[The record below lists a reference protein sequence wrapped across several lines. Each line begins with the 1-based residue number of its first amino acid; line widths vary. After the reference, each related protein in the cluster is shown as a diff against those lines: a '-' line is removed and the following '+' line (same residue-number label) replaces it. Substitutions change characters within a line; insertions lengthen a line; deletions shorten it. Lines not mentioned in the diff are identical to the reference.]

1 MFGKKKSDP
10 VFTVEPL
17 ANQVTTILGPG
28 INWTGD
34 LRGKGGVRIEG
45 TMEGEIAMR
54 GLLVVGETGKVTC
67 KNLSADTVMVA
78 GMVKGNIT
86 CQKLEIRST
95 GRIWG
100 DVTTSSFASEDGA
113 FFRGQMRMEEQINL
127 PPADEIAASNADL
140 ESEIKLQAT
149 ETSSDQAP
157 AGISSPADGK

>member
-1 MFGKKKSDP
+1 MFGKKKSEEVFSIEP
-10 VFTVEPL
+10 V

-54 GLLVVGETGKVTC
+54 GLIVIGETGKVTC
-67 KNLSADTVMVA
+67 KNLTADTVLVA

-127 PPADEIAASNADL
+127 PPAEEVANSPL
-140 ESEIKLQAT
+140 EMTSEDKPAT
-149 ETSSDQAP
+149 
-157 AGISSPADGK
+157 

>member
-1 MFGKKKSDP
+1 MFGKKKSEA
-10 VFTVEPL
+10 VFTIEPV

-54 GLLVVGETGKVTC
+54 GLVVVGETGKVTC

-78 GMVKGNIT
+78 GMVKGNVT
-86 CQKLEIRST
+86 CQKLEIKAT
-95 GRIWG
+95 GRLWG

-127 PPADEIAASNADL
+127 LVDEEIASSNPDSQAENKLRGAD
-140 ESEIKLQAT
+140 T
-149 ETSSDQAP
+149 VSDQAL
-157 AGISSPADGK
+157 ADVQNTPNGK

>member
-1 MFGKKKSDP
+1 MFGKKKSET
-10 VFTVEPL
+10 VFSIEPA

-54 GLLVVGETGKVTC
+54 GLVVIGETGKVTC

-86 CQKLEIRST
+86 CQKLEIRAT

-100 DVTTSSFASEDGA
+100 DVVTSSFASEDGA

-127 PPADEIAASNADL
+127 PPAE
-140 ESEIKLQAT
+140 EV
-149 ETSSDQAP
+149 TSSELKMPSDNGITGIEITPGQTS
-157 AGISSPADGK
+157 AGAKSPTNSN

>member
-1 MFGKKKSDP
+1 MFGKKKSDS
-10 VFTVEPL
+10 VFSIEPL

-86 CQKLEIRST
+86 CQKLEIRAT

-113 FFRGQMRMEEQINL
+113 FFRGQMRMEEQIDL
-127 PPADEIAASNADL
+127 PPAEEVTSPDFETNLKNGLTGVEISPPQTAAGAQD
-140 ESEIKLQAT
+140 
-149 ETSSDQAP
+149 
-157 AGISSPADGK
+157 

>member
-10 VFTVEPL
+10 VFTIEPL
-17 ANQVTTILGPG
+17 TNQVTTILGPG

-86 CQKLEIRST
+86 CQKLEIRAT

-127 PPADEIAASNADL
+127 PPAEEVATSKPEV
-140 ESEIKLQAT
+140 ESGNKLPST
-149 ETSSDQAP
+149 DNSSDQTS
-157 AGISSPADGK
+157 AGISSPTKSN

>member
-10 VFTVEPL
+10 VFSIEPV
-17 ANQVTTILGPG
+17 ANQVTTILGQG

-54 GLLVVGETGKVTC
+54 GLVVIGETGKVTC

-86 CQKLEIRST
+86 CQKLEIRAT

-100 DVTTSSFASEDGA
+100 DVVTSSFASEDGA

-127 PPADEIAASNADL
+127 PPAEDVPSSDRNMPDDKSIS
-140 ESEIKLQAT
+140 AT
-149 ETSSDQAP
+149 ELTLEKP
-157 AGISSPADGK
+157 TAGTQEPTNSI

>member
-10 VFTVEPL
+10 IFTIEPL

-78 GMVKGNIT
+78 GMVKGNII

-127 PPADEIAASNADL
+127 PPAEEIAAPSPDL
-140 ESEIKLQAT
+140 ESENKLLSAN
-149 ETSSDQAP
+149 TSSDRAS
-157 AGISSPADGK
+157 ADISSLTNGN

>member
-1 MFGKKKSDP
+1 MFGKKKSDA
-10 VFTVEPL
+10 VFTVEPV

-54 GLLVVGETGKVTC
+54 GLIVVGETGKVTC

-86 CQKLEIRST
+86 CQKLEIRAT
-95 GRIWG
+95 GRVWG

-127 PPADEIAASNADL
+127 PPAEEVVSSNPDPQSENKLKGVEINPDQTSLGTSN
-140 ESEIKLQAT
+140 
-149 ETSSDQAP
+149 P
-157 AGISSPADGK
+157 PNFN

>member
-1 MFGKKKSDP
+1 MFGKKKSET
-10 VFTVEPL
+10 VFSVEPT

-54 GLLVVGETGKVTC
+54 GLIVVGETGKVTC
-67 KNLSADTVMVA
+67 KNLTADTVLVA

-127 PPADEIAASNADL
+127 PPAEELPTPSP
-140 ESEIKLQAT
+140 ESLPE
-149 ETSSDQAP
+149 S
-157 AGISSPADGK
+157 

>member
-1 MFGKKKSDP
+1 MFGKKKSEAVFSIEP
-10 VFTVEPL
+10 V

-54 GLLVVGETGKVTC
+54 GLIVVGETGKVTC
-67 KNLSADTVMVA
+67 KNLTADTVMVA

-127 PPADEIAASNADL
+127 PPAEEMVASTPDL
-140 ESEIKLQAT
+140 PSENKPAT
-149 ETSSDQAP
+149 KINNPDQPPMAVSDTP
-157 AGISSPADGK
+157 NRD